1 MKLKTLLTTMLTTAL
16 LVTTAATG
24 WGQTTLAAGDIAIIR
39 MNNDAPDAFSFVTL
53 VDIQAG
59 TEIRFTDSG
68 VKADGTFRGGEGAVK
83 YTAPTA
89 ISAGTIISCDV
100 SNLSALSTD
109 FVRDD
114 DATVGTNG
122 MNFSSSGD
130 QLIAFQGI
138 STSPTYIFA
147 LNMDGDWAADAT
159 SSNNSA
165 LPMGLTNGTNAI
177 AIIPEVDNAVYNMST
192 STGTQAEL
200 LTDICTITNWTT
212 DDINPQVAPSGSFT
226 VSPDVTAP
234 IATFDPVNAATN
246 VAITTPITI
255 SFDEAIENIGGAAID
270 DPTSLITLK
279 ETDGSGADVAFTST
293 IDAAKKVI
301 TITPSA
307 DLKNNQ
313 LYYIALASVQD
324 AAGNATGA
332 LSSTFTTI
340 DAATPTITLT
350 YPNGGETFYAGD
362 DVTFTWTSTNMD
374 AEDVKIEAYVLDKG
388 TATWGWTD
396 VVTSTPNT
404 GSYAFTIPATAS
416 YGTQYSARIT
426 GLTSSATDE
435 SDAPFTIIATPSI
448 YDIQSD
454 NTAGASNFT
463 GDKVRFSGIVTG
475 LYSTTTRF
483 FVQDSAKGWNGVYVY
498 GSPIS
503 PALGDSVVI
512 EGTVA
517 EYNGL
522 TEISPTSSTTIA
534 ASGKTLPA
542 PIELSTIAVNDE
554 QYESVLVKISGATC
568 TAGSAGTY
576 TLNDG
581 SGDLI
586 VNKAL
591 YSGLTL
597 TIGKKYN
604 VTGIVGW
611 YNTGTVYQLYPRDVN
626 DVYELSSDATLL
638 DLTVNG
644 TTVTGFD
651 PATLT
656 YDVELPY
663 GTSTV
668 PTVAYTLNN
677 AKANAVQTDAG
688 SLPGSTTVAVTAE
701 DGTSQTYTLNFTV
714 AAPSTDAT
722 VSSLTYTIDNTAET
736 ITNVPS
742 SETLANFKTNLTPAA
757 GATFEVYQ
765 ADGTTV
771 ATDLATGYK
780 VMVTAEDGTTT
791 KTYTIT
797 VNTSLSTE
805 TNITSFTLA
814 SVAGTIDGSAHTVA
828 VTVPFGTDVT
838 ALVPTIT
845 LSAGATVDPA
855 SGVAQDF
862 TSPVTYTVTAE
873 DGTTTQPWVV
883 TVTVAPAPAPTFTA
897 TYPMSAN
904 IGSDQFDVVVNL
916 NAAGKVYF
924 QQVASGAAAPTSADL
939 KANGTAIDVTAAA
952 TDYSATITGL
962 TSSTAYDVYFAT
974 ENATGDVLMAT
985 PVKLTVTTTAGAL
998 TIHDIQYT
1006 ADASGDSPYKDQDV
1020 TITGVVTSLKYTSAG
1035 AYRGFYMQDG
1045 DGAWNG
1051 IYVYTSTTDVV
1062 APGDNVTVNGTV
1074 AEYNNLTE
1082 ISPTNT
1088 VTVNS
1093 SNNAM
1098 PSPAEVTTAVASTE
1112 PYESVLVTVKNVSCA
1127 SGSAGSYIVNDGTA
1141 DLTVYKALYADLTLT
1156 VGSSYDITG
1165 IMDYYST
1172 GSMYELYPRSAN
1184 DVTLLTGIG
1193 QNSSVATKA
1202 FPNPFSDN
1210 FTVNSGKVV
1219 STVSI
1224 YNLLGQKLMERSYS
1238 ATEVTVPAANLTN
1251 GIYIVNVRFQ
1261 DGSAATLR
1269 MVKK

>member
-16 LVTTAATG
+16 LVTTASTG
-24 WGQTTLAAGDIAIIR
+24 WAQTEIFNQPGGGSAPTGWVFQDNVATNPIDKTTYWLLEPGSPSDIITTATYDLSSYTSAELNLNVATYGSGTANPAKIEISYDGGSTFTQTEVTATPSSSTYITGGPITLSSVSSQVVIR
-39 MNNDAPDAFSFVTL
+39 ISIDQTSGRGVRLQNLILTATAPD
-53 VDIQAG
+53 
-59 TEIRFTDSG
+59 
-68 VKADGTFRGGEGAVK
+68 
-83 YTAPTA
+83 
-89 ISAGTIISCDV
+89 
-100 SNLSALSTD
+100 
-109 FVRDD
+109 
-114 DATVGTNG
+114 
-122 MNFSSSGD
+122 
-130 QLIAFQGI
+130 
-138 STSPTYIFA
+138 
-147 LNMDGDWAADAT
+147 
-159 SSNNSA
+159 
-165 LPMGLTNGTNAI
+165 
-177 AIIPEVDNAVYNMST
+177 
-192 STGTQAEL
+192 TQA
-200 LTDICTITNWTT
+200 
-212 DDINPQVAPSGSFT
+212 PV
-226 VSPDVTAP
+226 
-234 IATFDPVNAATN
+234 ATFDPADAATN

-270 DPTSLITLK
+270 DPTSLLTLK

-313 LYYIALASVQD
+313 LYYVALASVQD

-340 DAATPTITLT
+340 DASTPTITLT

-362 DVTFTWTSTNMD
+362 NVTFTWTSANMD

-396 VVTSTPNT
+396 VVASTPNT
-404 GSYAFTIPATAS
+404 GSYAFTIPVDAS

-454 NTAGASNFT
+454 NTAGASNFA

-498 GSPIS
+498 GSPVS

-522 TEISPTSSTTIA
+522 TEISPTTSTTIVE
-534 ASGKTLPA
+534 SGKTLPA

-568 TAGSAGTY
+568 TAGSSGTY

-611 YNTGTVYQLYPRDVN
+611 YNTGSVYQLYPRDVN
-626 DVYELSSDATLL
+626 DVYELSSDAALS

-663 GTSTV
+663 GTSAV
-668 PTVAYTLNN
+668 PTVAYTLND
-677 AKANAVQTDAG
+677 AKANAVQTDA
-688 SLPGSTTVAVTAE
+688 SALPGSTTVAVTAE

-722 VSSLTYTIDNTAET
+722 VSSLAYTVDNTAET

-742 SETLANFKTNLTPAA
+742 SETLADFKTNLTPAA
-757 GATFEVYQ
+757 GATFEVYES
-765 ADGTTV
+765 DGSTV

-780 VMVTAEDGTTT
+780 VIVTAEDGTTT
-791 KTYTIT
+791 KTYTVT
-797 VNTSLSTE
+797 VNTSASTE
-805 TNITSFTLA
+805 ANITSFTVA
-814 SVAGTIDGSAHTVA
+814 SVTGTIDGSAHTVA

-883 TVTVAPAPAPTFTA
+883 TVTVAPAPAPAFTA

-916 NAAGKVYF
+916 DAAGKVYF

-998 TIHDIQYT
+998 TIYNIQYT

-1035 AYRGFYMQDG
+1035 LYRGFYMQDA

-1051 IYVYTSTTDVV
+1051 IYVYTSNTDYVV

-1093 SNNAM
+1093 SDNAM
-1098 PSPAEVTTAVASTE
+1098 PNPVEVTTAVASTE
-1112 PYESVLVTVKNVSCA
+1112 PYESVLVTVKNVNIV
-1127 SGSAGSYIVNDGTA
+1127 SGSAGSYIVNDGTV
-1141 DLTVYKALYADLTLT
+1141 DLTVYKALYADLDLT
-1156 VGSSYDITG
+1156 VGSNYDITG
-1165 IMDYYST
+1165 IIDYYST
-1172 GSMYELYPRSAN
+1172 GTMYELYPRSAN
-1184 DVTLLTGIG
+1184 DVTLLTGIS
-1193 QNSSVATKA
+1193 QNNSVATKA

-1219 STVSI
+1219 STISI
-1224 YNLLGQKLMERSYS
+1224 YNLLGQKLVEHNYS
-1238 ATEVTVPAANLTN
+1238 ATEVTVPAANLSN

-1261 DGSAATLR
+1261 DGTAATLR